1 MKKSKLQKVMHT
13 VVAALLSLITI
24 FSTTVGAFAWTVD
37 GSGVASGGGGKATN
51 KGYSIPSEFTKSP
64 MRIAGARFSVYNKY
78 SGETLGTIDV
88 FRNTPSGANYITAE
102 KFSVKLN
109 KIQLKKVYNKQS
121 FNTTTSQANC
131 YQASAVASDLP
142 MYAQGMKDWEANPD
156 NFSKVLL
163 KAVGISNVSNLSP
176 GDMILIEPLFP
187 LKAHGTTFVL
197 TPTEIAI
204 LGAQEFDGWDS
215 TGPST
220 SQEGTWGYIS
230 HYTNVFYPQAM
241 FLDTTSL
248 PEELPVGWVLHSGGG
263 KATNAEHAS
272 FRTIIEKGFGVH
284 IAYENTRPQWEPP
297 TLETSFEKYNF
308 NVVAKLY
315 NEAGTLIAT
324 ITTPQNLLATNPLT
338 FTNTTT
344 TIEYT
349 DANGNRVTKTAYI
362 PVPYTFT
369 TATEM
374 TRLGFGDTLTG
385 IFEYNSGKYL
395 FDSATLSE
403 SSGNNQGNRTTNITN
418 RATLYS
424 VQGDSTLTLN
434 FYKISDKIKV
444 SYTSESLPTGD
455 SIQTSSTKIRGLRYF
470 RTGTGEENFTYWQLT
485 YDLSELST
493 TETLRV
499 GSLLG
504 VEGKRIYVPNTLHGV
519 WGYNHQTKQVE
530 YGDWKFA
537 NIRAYYYSTPDHP
550 NGLEKGGAFNLLNYA
565 TNVSTYDEALD
576 EHYMDIAVADN
587 VSYEVLVQYEKI
599 PDEYTINFDANGG
612 TGSMESIT
620 TTAKE
625 PVQLSKNTFTH
636 DGYDFTGWYLRDD
649 DKMNTLSSYKWYG
662 YNSAMIPGWYTENE
676 MLKDSNGNPWKILIE
691 DEAWLN
697 STTATITKLTELDDG
712 NTAPSVGS
720 TIVVYDSAGK
730 EVAREVTNDAGR
742 ITINGLDK
750 GKYTYCEV
758 KRSDGKEPDATVY
771 TFTVD
776 ADGSVSGDDNVIGE
790 KIVVDKRYGS
800 ITCYA
805 QWQAQEIYI
814 EYNGNGGVGE
824 MERQTVRVT
833 PGAQGAESD
842 YSISP
847 NEFYYAGRQ
856 FLYWSAT
863 YTDTDTGITYALGR
877 KRDSSAAHGW
887 ATGWYELGCY
897 DDPQQYQEIELQDGE
912 KLWQDQLPASLAL
925 QTIVLTAHWQKDF
938 DIQYYEADSDA
949 VLHGDYATVGKPLLL
964 GSNFVG
970 ASTTEKH
977 YFGAVIG
984 ANSAT
989 NAELAS
995 VFREQVNYNGT
1006 SWILSDGTKMSNSQ
1020 TPESYIS
1027 PAVQTQADVDQ
1038 FVTKNNIGI
1047 YKKALTVKIENLS
1060 DFDERGNNTKQM
1072 FENCLVHIY
1081 GTPSGNKNATLD
1093 MYFKVS
1099 TENMNKGAVLKL
1111 KNFPYAYGSYTF
1123 EIVSPDGGTVFWSNG
1138 PVTSAFNLLSTNTVN
1153 LSVCFNTDFYGVV
1166 TDKNDANYG
1175 KTRYALDNF
1184 VLPSGFDG
1192 TTAISYPVVNRSSL
1206 NQASTS
1212 TYNASQFSSAAAAD
1226 GTFNLLLQP
1235 KLDFFPD
1242 DVSLTGNKAGYKF
1255 HIFNV
1260 EGNEKIDFYVTTD
1273 ANGEVKVAGL
1283 PRNRTYYIESCDNP
1297 VYLQCATSTVYL
1309 GKNTSSSAA
1318 NKVATVRYD
1327 FRLNGAYE
1335 YIVNEGVGMF
1345 QLTGDSYFSS
1355 YDIMGNQTT
1364 IPSWLSDAE
1373 ELNTNFPT
1381 AGVGNTRHT
1390 DFDLQAVIGSTM
1402 LNAGGFANSP
1412 LLVNNFCTFHYNREN
1427 GISLP
1432 DSANLSTFTRL
1443 DDADGEE
1450 GVYVSKSKGLS
1461 SSYSRLSGYKG
1472 YYYIIDEVND
1482 TIKVVFLTAEDM
1494 ITPVTVLYDKNNVQA
1509 TGEMG
1514 TQLARKNQTIT
1525 LLENQF
1531 ALENY
1536 DFVGWYAKDDK
1547 TGEWCVALGSGT
1559 SWLDESSITVL
1570 DLQKKLF
1577 TDMDSFTI
1585 PSNKEGGSITM
1596 YAQWKPKPYYV
1607 SYDGNG
1613 GTLKAEN
1620 ADTQINNIEVSF
1632 EEQYTVL
1639 DNLYEKEKSDFAF
1652 WALKK
1657 TEGAVNYYLG
1667 YNQNNVLGWYKSPSI
1682 LYQVQPNDKILEQ
1695 IIINDGTTD
1704 FTLGPV
1710 GSHFVLEAQWNTH
1723 FTVNFLDSSGN
1734 PAFTSWNSYAFV
1746 QGAYTNNG
1754 ASNNAYEGSNTASAE
1769 YLRDYSHYT
1778 WYYGKTQPRAT
1789 IRLATTKN
1797 GTYNGYV
1804 NVIPIAYNNNTGISA
1819 TPSRVCRKCWPSYPA
1834 VNYDAK
1840 TGNYVCSKCGSV
1852 VPPEY
1857 NSVNKLYRSMQAF
1870 DGVNS
1875 WYAYKAVIKSPT
1887 EIDIILYTKPEVVP
1901 NYQIHYNKNDDLA
1914 TGSMSS
1920 NLIYVETDDFITT
1933 PTLNKNQFQKNNFFY
1948 KYWYLHDDD
1957 ENQWYGYYNGVL
1969 GWYPS
1974 SVAFSGYKVA
1984 YDGAPFVN
1992 VNKANATIQYK
2003 GANVTLS
2010 VSPDFQF
2017 YAVSDEETLTLS
2029 KLNGSV
2035 TVFAQ
2040 WQQIPKK
2047 FTVEFVDK
2055 NGNPAF
2061 DAWNSAVRY
2070 EYNSTSG
2077 LEIATGASET
2087 HFADSLIDFGND
2099 KFNGYILLAGT
2110 PDGTLSLATT
2120 GIDKLY
2126 FDYSYLTGVSPAS
2139 NQKYNTVLP
2148 LTGNTKWNYYKMIVD
2163 EENDKI
2169 VVTLYERYNVHY
2181 VANGGAG
2188 TMPTDSV
2195 DLGTQYTV
2203 RENAFTNEHA
2213 EFAGYWYARKT
2224 INGKQYWYGYNSS
2237 NQLGWMTA
2245 PTSYYKFTV
2254 GSKFGKSTYHGEIAS
2269 VGENVYMVAQW
2280 NTPITVR
2287 FVDENGNPA
2296 FPDNVNSGIQYWR
2309 ENASWGRTQSQNAEQ
2324 SYFDTYDMD
2333 EKTRGITL
2341 FLAKNTSV
2349 NYLTG
2354 VNYRD
2359 QFFFLYNRNSGVYK
2373 YDAKQ
2378 EYDTRLKLTN
2388 SELWNYYS
2396 ISIPNQYEVVV
2407 TLYDVHYNIN
2417 YNANGGVGTMASQ
2430 KAWPNVDKQLT
2441 ANQFT
2446 KNMSTFD
2453 CWYMKDD
2460 DTGLWYGYSTAGD
2473 ESTLGWYKTPA
2484 EYFRVEDEST
2494 INLPKEDGS
2503 VTLYAQWLTGFVV
2516 RFVDKDGNPA
2526 FADNISSGIRYLK
2539 ADGAWNVVT
2548 TNKAEKSYF
2557 DVYDMDNKTRG
2568 LALLL
2573 GKNSGIDCSSNAK
2586 NRDEFAFYYNRNIG
2600 VIKNSTQQYD
2610 MLCKLKNNEIW
2621 NYYKI
2626 SIPNP
2631 NEVVVTLYD
2640 LNYKIDYIGNGATS
2654 GAMSASTG
2662 YEDKDIT
2669 LSTNAYNRDQFAFRG
2684 WYLYDTDENAW
2695 YGTKG
2700 GVTGWYPSSEVL
2712 PGYSDAYAA
2721 AEITKVTEQKVT
2733 YLGTFGATVERSL
2746 AFSSDFTPYRAKDG
2760 ETFNFAKVEGIINA
2774 YALWAAEF
2782 TVSYVNPDG
2791 TPAFDN
2797 WNNHVTYYKGTS
2809 SLWTPLGHD
2818 AQTTYYSS
2826 SAYALDDFVTGVT
2839 RTNYAILLNKQTDG
2853 STANGYHLFPFNYN
2867 SDSGVSKTSGKTYDT
2882 MVYFNAGGASPFE
2895 NHQWDAYSVSVPDA
2909 HNVVIT
2915 LYDLSY
2921 TINYDAN
2928 GGNGEMAS
2936 QKGHPNADVQLQ
2948 NNAFTKENFGFRYWH
2963 LKDDDSGLW
2972 YGYNAENVLGW
2983 YAESDIVSYKA
2994 IKDGSV
3000 LNLPKEKGSVTLFAQ
3015 WAANFTIEFQ
3025 NPDGTPAFDSWKT
3038 LSSYAT
3044 TTTKVVLTGVSTA
3057 PTVTY
3062 YAPEI
3067 IQNENFKDD
3076 GLAAVRIGIYRY
3088 VNISAHPEIRY
3099 IPGLGYTAENGLKVT
3114 NKNLFDAI
3122 RPFGAAVTFEGHN
3135 WNAYKLTL
3143 VDAHKAI
3150 VTLYDLNYKIQ
3161 FDANGGSGYMDPQY
3175 GRYGIDVK
3183 LNPNAFT
3190 RAGYDYTGWRL
3201 QDNDNGRWYGYNAS
3215 GVIGWYAKAV
3225 CENYG
3230 YVELADEQTINLRK
3244 LQGTVTA
3251 YAQWVQN
3258 PVEFRVHFLDENGNE
3273 AFDSWNSA
3281 VRYEKTTTSGL
3292 VQSNKAT
3299 TEYYPSSVG
3308 ELSYNTYEAYVSL
3321 ANHAS
3326 DNIDLTNASSM
3337 IQVKF
3342 NYNFATGISES
3353 LNQTYNE
3360 MVKFKDNEKWMSYK
3374 VWLNEETDDIYIM
3387 LFNWPPR
3394 ELQVEYYQPNADY
3407 VVQTSIIATFKVTN
3421 DTMYAYNPD
3430 DGNVTM
3436 YMKMYSGIY
3445 SSELGNTSGKLIADM
3460 RKDFV
3465 IPPDKSQNVYFKI
3478 PIPNNSKCDNIT
3490 FEIKLV
3496 YNGQVIGTYTTIT
3509 NYDGEYKDTLNP
3521 NGYTTRII
3529 GQTYEQMAKYG
3540 YSTVIPRG
3548 YQNQDAKDV
3557 PRKKVPNVGTWD
3569 EYIYNDDGT
3578 YEKVTYYS
3586 YLRVD
3591 KGMTEPNYWCPV
3603 WWKDEERNAAEGK
3616 DRFYNL
3622 MRSGYGI
3629 DVYYASAFYK
3639 SDSVAQLTGGVA
3651 CTDTNAFVPA
3661 QLSKIYYPENNYG
3674 AIPLDLKFFDQS
3686 VNTPNASYSAAFDTA
3701 SASFYVSRGTDG
3713 WIDKKDIT
3721 QEQFN
3726 NATRS
3731 CFYRLNHFTPMWAK
3745 DGDYAV
3751 QPVVTNAW
3759 TPAGMLSAS
3768 NVFDTTRIEGSIY
3781 SDWRWVSGKVD

>member
-1 MKKSKLQKVMHT
+1 MKKSKFKRVIHT
-13 VVAALLSLITI
+13 VVAVVLSLITI

-37 GSGVASGGGGKATN
+37 GSGIASGGGGSGGGKGFAIPDEFATT
-51 KGYSIPSEFTKSP
+51 GSMP
-64 MRIAGARFSVYNKY
+64 IAGARFSVYNKY

-102 KFSVKLN
+102 KFSMKLN
-109 KIQLKKVYNKQS
+109 KIQLKKVYNTQKFS
-121 FNTTTSQANC
+121 TTTSQANC
-131 YQASAVASDLP
+131 YQASAVAYNLP
-142 MYAQGMKDWEANPD
+142 MYAQYMKDWEATPD
-156 NFSKVLL
+156 NFSNILFRIG
-163 KAVGISNVSNLSP
+163 VGSDVNALSP

-187 LKAHGTTFVL
+187 LKAHGTMFVL

-204 LGAQEFDGWDS
+204 MGAQEYNGWDS

-220 SQEGTWGYIS
+220 SNGGTWGWIS

-241 FLDTTSL
+241 YLDTTSL
-248 PEELPVGWVLHSGGG
+248 PEELPVGWTLHSGGG
-263 KATNAEHAS
+263 KVTNAEHAS

-284 IAYENTRPQWEPP
+284 IAYENTQPQWEPP
-297 TLETSFEKYNF
+297 TIETIHETYNF
-308 NVVAKLY
+308 KVIEKLY
-315 NEAGTLIAT
+315 
-324 ITTPQNLLATNPLT
+324 
-338 FTNTTT
+338 
-344 TIEYT
+344 
-349 DANGNRVTKTAYI
+349 DANGKLVYTYPTKT
-362 PVPYTFT
+362 T
-369 TATEM
+369 
-374 TRLGFGDTLTG
+374 TLTNKAG
-385 IFEYNSGKYL
+385 VSINGTPIYVPVTHTFSVASEMRGNAITGRLQYNNRKYM
-395 FDSATLSE
+395 FSSATLVE
-403 SSGNNQGNRTTNITN
+403 ESGNNTGTRTTEISN
-418 RATLYS
+418 RSSLYSISGDATLTITYS
-424 VQGDSTLTLN
+424 ET
-434 FYKISDKIKV
+434 SDKIKTNFT
-444 SYTSESLPTGD
+444 TSTLPNDGILQDAVITTQSVKSWKYLTENLNYNSDKDNSTNYNYFNSDLSKTETFNVALLSTIGEKKKRITAPEIVYGVYGYD
-455 SIQTSSTKIRGLRYF
+455 SKTK
-470 RTGTGEENFTYWQLT
+470 TGEKSDYYFK
-485 YDLSELST
+485 D
-493 TETLRV
+493 V
-499 GSLLG
+499 
-504 VEGKRIYVPNTLHGV
+504 
-519 WGYNHQTKQVE
+519 QV
-530 YGDWKFA
+530 
-537 NIRAYYYSTPDHP
+537 YYYSTDSHLDGISASE
-550 NGLEKGGAFNLLNYA
+550 NFNLTKKTIIEGVNREKNEHYA
-565 TNVSTYDEALD
+565 TFYVDAGT
-576 EHYMDIAVADN
+576 
-587 VSYEVLVQYEKI
+587 SYEVFLQYEKI
-599 PDEYTINFDANGG
+599 PDKYTINFNGNAE
-612 TGSMESIT
+612 TSVGSMDSIT
-620 TTAKE
+620 ANWKE
-625 PVQLSKNTFTH
+625 PVQLTKNAFTNK
-636 DGYDFTGWYLRDD
+636 GYDFTGWYLQDD
-649 DKMNTLSSYKWYG
+649 DTGYWYG
-662 YNSAMIPGWYTENE
+662 YNTAMIPGWYPENK
-676 MLKDSNGNPWKILIE
+676 LIRDTSGKPWKILVE

-697 STTATITKLTELDDG
+697 STTATITKVDTDSSL
-712 NTAPSVGS
+712 SIGS
-720 TIVVYDSAGK
+720 TIVVYDSSGK

-742 ITINGLDK
+742 ITVNGLNK

-776 ADGSVSGDDNVIGE
+776 ADGSVSGNNNVIGE

-800 ITCYA
+800 MTCYA

-847 NEFYYAGRQ
+847 NEFYYGGRQ

-877 KRDSSAAHGW
+877 KRDSGAAYGW

-897 DDPQQYQEIELQDGE
+897 DDPQQYQEIELPDGE

-925 QTIVLTAHWQKDF
+925 QTISLTAHWQKDF
-938 DIQYYEADSDA
+938 NIQYYEADSDA

-989 NAELAS
+989 NTELAS

-1006 SWILSDGTKMSNSQ
+1006 SWILSDGTKISNSQ
-1020 TPESYIS
+1020 TPEVYYTS
-1027 PAVQTQADVDQ
+1027 PPETVSTQSDLNEFMNQKGIAYTG
-1038 FVTKNNIGI
+1038 FLKNAIKVNITI
-1047 YKKALTVKIENLS
+1047 KNLS
-1060 DFDERGNNTKQM
+1060 DFDERGSDTKQM
-1072 FENCLVHIY
+1072 FENCYIHIK
-1081 GTPSGNKNATLD
+1081 GTTTKDSYAFD
-1093 MYFKVS
+1093 MYFKPD
-1099 TENMNKGAVLKL
+1099 NKSLTL
-1111 KNFPYAYGSYTF
+1111 TIPYGEYTF
-1123 EIVSPDGGTVFWSNG
+1123 EVVNAETGSVFAKNAVAVK
-1138 PVTSAFNLLSTNTVN
+1138 VTAITSTIEIPTF
-1153 LSVCFNTDFYGVV
+1153 FNTDFYGVV

-1206 NQASTS
+1206 NQESTS
-1212 TYNASQFSSAAAAD
+1212 TYNAAQFSSAAAAD

-1273 ANGEVKVAGL
+1273 AKGEVQVSGL

-1297 VYLQCATSTVYL
+1297 VYLQCAASTVYL
-1309 GKNTSSSAA
+1309 GSKTGSDAA
-1318 NKVATVRYD
+1318 NEVATVRYD
-1327 FRLNGAYE
+1327 FRLNGAYK

-1364 IPSWLSDAE
+1364 VPSWLSDAE
-1373 ELNTNFPT
+1373 ELNTNFPV

-1472 YYYIIDEVND
+1472 YYYILDEVND
-1482 TIKVVFLTAEDM
+1482 TIKVVLLTAEDM
-1494 ITPVTVLYDKNNVQA
+1494 IEPVTVLYDKNNIQA

-1536 DFVGWYAKDDK
+1536 DFVGWYAKDNEK
-1547 TGEWCVALGSGT
+1547 GKWCVNTGSGT
-1559 SWLDESSITVL
+1559 SWLDESTMTTL

-1577 TDMDSFTI
+1577 TDMDSLTI

-1620 ADTQINNIEVSF
+1620 ADIQINNIEVSF

-1657 TEGAVNYYLG
+1657 TEGAVDYYLG
-1667 YNQNNVLGWYKSPSI
+1667 YNQNNVLGWYKSPNI

-1746 QGAYTNNG
+1746 QGAYTDNG

-1834 VNYDAK
+1834 VNYDAE

-1957 ENQWYGYYNGVL
+1957 EDQWYGYYNGTL

-1974 SVAFSGYKVA
+1974 SVAFSNYKAA
-1984 YDGAPFVN
+1984 YDGSPFVN
-1992 VNKANATIQYK
+1992 VNKANAVIQYK

-2010 VSPDFQF
+2010 VSPNFQF

-2110 PDGTLSLATT
+2110 SDGTLSLATT

-2148 LTGNTKWNYYKMIVD
+2148 LTGNTKWNYYKMTVD

-2181 VANGGAG
+2181 VANGGTG

-2254 GSKFGKSTYHGEIAS
+2254 GSQFGKSTYHGEIAS

-2341 FLAKNTSV
+2341 FLAKNTGV

-2396 ISIPNQYEVVV
+2396 ISIPNRYEVVV

-2417 YNANGGVGTMASQ
+2417 YNANGGVGNMASQ

-2640 LNYKIDYIGNGATS
+2640 LNYKIDYIGNGAIS

-2774 YALWAAEF
+2774 YALWAAKF

-2797 WNNHVTYYKGTS
+2797 WNNHVTYYKGAS

-2867 SDSGVSKTSGKTYDT
+2867 SDSGVSKTAGKTYDT

-2895 NHQWDAYSVSVPDA
+2895 NHQWDAYSVSIPDE
-2909 HNVVIT
+2909 HNIVIT

-2948 NNAFTKENFGFRYWH
+2948 NNAFAKENFGFRYWH

-2972 YGYNAENVLGW
+2972 YGYNAEKVLGW
-2983 YAESDIVSYKA
+2983 YTESDIVSYKA
-2994 IKDGSV
+2994 IQDGSV

-3025 NPDGTPAFDSWKT
+3025 NPDGTPAFDNWKT

-3044 TTTKVVLTGVSTA
+3044 TTTNVVLTGVSTA

-3088 VNISAHPEIRY
+3088 VNISAHPEIQY
-3099 IPGLGYTAENGLKVT
+3099 IHGLGYTAENGLEVT
-3114 NKNLFDAI
+3114 NKNLFNAV
-3122 RPFGAAVTFEGHN
+3122 RPFGAAVTFEGYN

-3190 RAGYDYTGWRL
+3190 RAGYDFTGWRL
-3201 QDNDNGRWYGYNAS
+3201 YDNDSGRWYGYNAS
-3215 GVIGWYAKAV
+3215 GVIGWYAKAI

-3230 YVELADEQTINLRK
+3230 YVELADEQTINLLK

-3273 AFDSWNSA
+3273 AFDTWNSA

-3299 TEYYPSSVG
+3299 TEYYPASVG

-3326 DNIDLTNASSM
+3326 DSIDLTNASSV

-3353 LNQTYNE
+3353 PNQTYNE
-3360 MVKFKDNEKWMSYK
+3360 IVKFKDNEKWMSYK
-3374 VWLNEETDDIYIM
+3374 VWLDEETDDIYIM

-3421 DTMYAYNPD
+3421 GTMYAYNPD

-3569 EYIYNDDGT
+3569 EYIYNGNGE

-3674 AIPLDLKFFDQS
+3674 TIPLDLKFFDQS
-3686 VNTPNASYSAAFDTA
+3686 VNTPNASYTAAFDTA

>member
-1 MKKSKLQKVMHT
+1 MKKSKLQKVIHA

-131 YQASAVASDLP
+131 YQASAVTSQFP
-142 MYAQGMKDWEANPD
+142 VYAQDMRDWESYSD
-156 NFSKVLL
+156 NFKGIL
-163 KAVGISNVSNLSP
+163 KAMGIGQNIDYLSP

-241 FLDTTSL
+241 YLDTTSL
-248 PEELPVGWVLHSGGG
+248 PEELPVGWTLHSGGG

-284 IAYENTRPQWEPP
+284 IAYENTQPQWEPP
-297 TLETSFEKYNF
+297 TIETSFEKYTF
-308 NVVAKLY
+308 TVIEELY
-315 NEAGTLIAT
+315 DTNSTDKKPIASFSSNK
-324 ITTPQNLLATNPLT
+324 Q
-338 FTNTTT
+338 FTNTKT
-344 TIEYT
+344 TIT
-349 DANGNRVTKTAYI
+349 NNGQTSTLYI
-362 PVPYTFT
+362 PYTHTFSVT
-369 TATEM
+369 TEM
-374 TRLGFGDTLTG
+374 SGNALTG
-385 IFEYNSGKYL
+385 RYTYNHNDYVYFNASLIEK
-395 FDSATLSE
+395 
-403 SSGNNQGNRTTNITN
+403 SGNGAGERTTNFTN
-418 RATLYS
+418 RSLMHSVTGEATLIIRYYKTS
-424 VQGDSTLTLN
+424 DDIRYNYVNADFSGLGIGVPTTVKVLGSTYLSSSPIKDIFNYETSDLKTIKTFEPNWLSKIETVNAPEIIYNVYGKDGLGDYRYIGANVYWYPTNLEKN
-434 FYKISDKIKV
+434 NIIAQNDKAEYLMRTKEKDF
-444 SYTSESLPTGD
+444 SYT
-455 SIQTSSTKIRGLRYF
+455 
-470 RTGTGEENFTYWQLT
+470 
-485 YDLSELST
+485 
-493 TETLRV
+493 V
-499 GSLLG
+499 
-504 VEGKRIYVPNTLHGV
+504 
-519 WGYNHQTKQVE
+519 
-530 YGDWKFA
+530 A
-537 NIRAYYYSTPDHP
+537 
-550 NGLEKGGAFNLLNYA
+550 KGF
-565 TNVSTYDEALD
+565 
-576 EHYMDIAVADN
+576 
-587 VSYEVLVQYEKI
+587 SYEVFLQYEKI
-599 PDEYTINFDANGG
+599 PDKYTIKFNSNGG
-612 TGSMESIT
+612 AGNMDSIT
-620 TTAKE
+620 AVWKE
-625 PVQLSKNTFTH
+625 PVQLSKNTFTNK
-636 DGYDFTGWYLRDD
+636 GYDFTGWYLQDD
-649 DKMNTLSSYKWYG
+649 DTGYWYG
-662 YNSAMIPGWYTENE
+662 YNSALIPGWYPEDKII
-676 MLKDSNGNPWKILIE
+676 LDSFGKRWKILVE

-730 EVAREVTNDAGR
+730 EVARDVTNDAGR
-742 ITINGLDK
+742 ITVNGLDK

-800 ITCYA
+800 MTCYA

-847 NEFYYAGRQ
+847 NEFYYGGRQ

-877 KRDSSAAHGW
+877 KRDSGAAYGW

-897 DDPQQYQEIELQDGE
+897 DDPQQYQEIELPDGE

-925 QTIVLTAHWQKDF
+925 QTISLTAHWQKDF

-970 ASTTEKH
+970 TSTTEKH

-984 ANSAT
+984 ANSTANT
-989 NAELAS
+989 ELAN

-1006 SWILSDGTKMSNSQ
+1006 SWILSDGTKMSDSQ
-1020 TPESYIS
+1020 TPEVYYTSPPKTVSKQSDLNSFMSSNDIS
-1027 PAVQTQADVDQ
+1027 SVLNARS
-1038 FVTKNNIGI
+1038 VTI
-1047 YKKALTVKIENLS
+1047 KIKNLS
-1060 DFDERGNNTKQM
+1060 DFDERGSDTKQM
-1072 FENCLVHIY
+1072 FENCYIHIK
-1081 GTPSGNKNATLD
+1081 GTTTKNSKAFD
-1093 MYFKVS
+1093 MYFKPNNTS
-1099 TENMNKGAVLKL
+1099 LTLKI
-1111 KNFPYAYGSYTF
+1111 PYGEYTF
-1123 EIVSPDGGTVFWSNG
+1123 EVVNAENGSVFAKNAVTVKVVN
-1138 PVTSAFNLLSTNTVN
+1138 TTLSIEIPAY
-1153 LSVCFNTDFYGVV
+1153 FNTDFYGVV

-1260 EGNEKIDFYVTTD
+1260 EGSEKIDFYVTTD
-1273 ANGEVKVAGL
+1273 AKGEVQVSGL

-1309 GKNTSSSAA
+1309 GSKTGSDAA
-1318 NKVATVRYD
+1318 NEVATVRYD

-1364 IPSWLSDAE
+1364 IPSWLSDGE

-1432 DSANLSTFTRL
+1432 DNANLSTFTRL

-1482 TIKVVFLTAEDM
+1482 TIKVVLLTAEDM
-1494 ITPVTVLYDKNNVQA
+1494 IEPVTVLYDKNNIQA

-1547 TGEWCVALGSGT
+1547 TGEWCVNTGSGT
-1559 SWLDESSITVL
+1559 SWLDESTMTAL

-1577 TDMDSFTI
+1577 TDMDSLTI

-1657 TEGAVNYYLG
+1657 TEGAVDYYLG

-1834 VNYDAK
+1834 VNYDAE

-1857 NSVNKLYRSMQAF
+1857 NSVNKLYRDMQAF

-1875 WYAYKAVIKSPT
+1875 WYAYKAVIKSST

-1974 SVAFSGYKVA
+1974 SVAFSDYKVA
-1984 YDGAPFVN
+1984 YDSAPVVN

-2110 PDGTLSLATT
+2110 SDGTLSLTTT

-2126 FDYSYLTGVSPAS
+2126 FDYSYLTGVSAAS

-2148 LTGNTKWNYYKMIVD
+2148 LTGNTKWNYYKMTVD

-2169 VVTLYERYNVHY
+2169 VITLYERYNVHY
-2181 VANGGAG
+2181 IANGGKG

-2254 GSKFGKSTYHGEIAS
+2254 GSQFGKSTYHGEIAS

-2280 NTPITVR
+2280 NTPITIR

-2296 FPDNVNSGIQYWR
+2296 FPDNVNSGIQYWK

-2373 YDAKQ
+2373 YDTKQ

-2417 YNANGGVGTMASQ
+2417 YNANGGAGTMASQ

-2586 NRDEFAFYYNRNIG
+2586 NRDEFAFYYNRNVG

-2654 GAMSASTG
+2654 GSMSASTG

-2760 ETFNFAKVEGIINA
+2760 ETFNFAKLEGVINA

-2826 SAYALDDFVTGVT
+2826 SAYALDDFATGVT

-2853 STANGYHLFPFNYN
+2853 STANGYHKFPFNYN
-2867 SDSGVSKTSGKTYDT
+2867 SDSGVSKTAGKTYDT

-2928 GGNGEMAS
+2928 GGNGEMTS

-3044 TTTKVVLTGVSTA
+3044 TTTRVVLTGVSTA

-3114 NKNLFDAI
+3114 NKNLFNAI

-3190 RAGYDYTGWRL
+3190 RAGYDYIGWRL

-3353 LNQTYNE
+3353 PNQTYNE
-3360 MVKFKDNEKWMSYK
+3360 IVKFKDNEKWMSYK
-3374 VWLNEETDDIYIM
+3374 VWLDEMTDDVYIM
-3387 LFNWPPR
+3387 LIEWPPR

-3421 DTMYAYNPD
+3421 GTMYAYNPD
-3430 DGNVTM
+3430 EGNVTM

-3569 EYIYNDDGT
+3569 EYIYNGNGE